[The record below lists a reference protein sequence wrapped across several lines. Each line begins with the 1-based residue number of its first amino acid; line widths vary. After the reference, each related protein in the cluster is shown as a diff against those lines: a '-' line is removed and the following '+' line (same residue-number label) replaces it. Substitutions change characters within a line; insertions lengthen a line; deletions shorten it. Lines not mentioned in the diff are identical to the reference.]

1 MMRALVVALLAATP
15 ALAANV
21 IYIDQV
27 GDNNHISIKQNDG
40 DNKSAIVLNQGD
52 GNEQNIAQRGPG
64 LDQAF
69 IGTPPVG
76 MLQGQFLPNTSTATN
91 NYNLLSIVQMG
102 TGNHTA
108 AINLDSMVSNNNNT
122 ASILQ
127 SGDAN
132 KSFTLQLSGSGI
144 GATVV
149 QDNPTVADSASMSIQ
164 CLSPPCTGYSYIKH

>member
-1 MMRALVVALLAATP
+1 MKTLMILLLLTVP
-15 ALAANV
+15 ASAGNM

-40 DNKSAIVLNQGD
+40 DNKSIIMLNQGD
-52 GNEQNIAQRGPG
+52 SNEQNVAQRGLG
-64 LDQAF
+64 TDQAF

-76 MLQGQFLPNTSTATN
+76 MAQGQLLPDSTAQTN
-91 NYNLLSIVQMG
+91 SNNLLSIVQMG

-108 AINLDSMVSNNNNT
+108 AINLDSTVSNNNNT
-122 ASILQ
+122 ASIIQ

-149 QDNPTVADSASMSIQ
+149 QDNPTVPDSARMSIQ
-164 CLSPPCTGYSYIKH
+164 CLTPPCTGYSYVKH

>member
-1 MMRALVVALLAATP
+1 MRTLTILLLLTTSTWAGNVV
-15 ALAANV
+15 
-21 IYIDQV
+21 YIDQV
-27 GDNNHISIKQNDG
+27 GDSNHIAIKQNDG

-52 GNEQNIAQRGPG
+52 SNEQNIAQRGLG
-64 LDQAF
+64 TDQAF

-76 MLQGQFLPNTSTATN
+76 MSQGQFLPNTAAQTN
-91 NYNLLSIVQMG
+91 SNNLLSIVQMG

-108 AINLDSMVSNNNNT
+108 AINLDSTVSNNNNT
-122 ASILQ
+122 ASIMQ

-149 QDNPTVADSASMSIQ
+149 QDNPTVPDSASMSIQ
-164 CLSPPCTGYSYIKH
+164 CLTPPCTGYSYVKH

>member
-1 MMRALVVALLAATP
+1 MKIIVILLMLTVSASAG
-15 ALAANV
+15 NMV
-21 IYIDQV
+21 YIDQV

-40 DNKSAIVLNQGD
+40 DNKSIIMLNQGD
-52 GNEQNIAQRGPG
+52 SNEQNVAQRGLG
-64 LDQAF
+64 TDQAF

-76 MLQGQFLPNTSTATN
+76 MTQGQLLPDSTAQTN
-91 NYNLLSIVQMG
+91 SNNLLSIVQMG

-108 AINLDSMVSNNNNT
+108 AINLDSTASNNNNS
-122 ASILQ
+122 ASISQ

-149 QDNPTVADSASMSIQ
+149 QDNPTVADRASMSIQ
-164 CLSPPCTGYSYIKH
+164 CLTPPCTGYSYVKH

>member
-1 MMRALVVALLAATP
+1 MAIFLLLTGSAA
-15 ALAANV
+15 AGNMV
-21 IYIDQV
+21 YIDQV

-52 GNEQNIAQRGPG
+52 GNEQNIAQRGLG
-64 LDQAF
+64 TDQAF

-76 MLQGQFLPNTSTATN
+76 MSQGQFLPNTTAQTN
-91 NYNLLSIVQMG
+91 SNNLLSIVQMG

-108 AINLDSMVSNNNNT
+108 AINLDSTVSNNNNT

>member
-1 MMRALVVALLAATP
+1 MKRALIAALLAATP

-21 IYIDQV
+21 VYIDQV
-27 GDNNHISIKQNDG
+27 GDNNHISIKQNAG
-40 DNKSAIVLNQGD
+40 DNKTAIVLDQGNS
-52 GNEQNIAQRGPG
+52 NEQNIAQSG
-64 LDQAF
+64 LGTDQAF

-76 MLQGQFLPNTSTATN
+76 LSQGQFLPNTSAPTN
-91 NYNLLSIVQMG
+91 SSNLFSIVQMG
-102 TGNHTA
+102 AGNHTA
-108 AINLDSMVSNNNNT
+108 AINLDSTTSNNNNT
-122 ASILQ
+122 ASIIQ